1 MLHVQNR
8 PTTAPPLLIAF
19 SVDLLLS
26 ELALLWSRIELRKG
40 LDFRCSDS
48 MCKELEVVTLS
59 KQQVKLRNQ
68 QQFLDCSENWGQGM
82 DQPLLP
88 KLNRHKVYMESGN
101 LFKNKRL
108 KNWKLHRNLC

>member
-1 MLHVQNR
+1 
-8 PTTAPPLLIAF
+8 
-19 SVDLLLS
+19 
-26 ELALLWSRIELRKG
+26 
-40 LDFRCSDS
+40 